1 MIGQLPKALQVG
13 EKSFS
18 IRSDYRV
25 ALLIFEA
32 FDDPDLN
39 DTEKMLV
46 CLNCLYETIPDDVTA
61 AYERAVWFLDGGD
74 TVRHKQYSHKV
85 IDWKQ
90 DESMLFAAVNRVAG
104 TETRSAEY
112 LHWWTFLGYFS
123 CISEC
128 LYADVLS
135 LRTKRAKG
143 KKLEKH
149 EREFIRENKE
159 IIDIT
164 PRLSAEELAE
174 VERLK
179 AILGE

>member
-13 EKSFS
+13 EKSFP

-39 DTEKMLV
+39 DMEKMLV
-46 CLNCLYETIPDDVTA
+46 CLNCLYDTLPDDITA

-74 TVRHKQYSHKV
+74 TVQNKQYSRKI

-90 DESMLFAAVNRVAG
+90 DESMLFAAVNLVAG
-104 TETRSAEY
+104 TETRAAEY

-123 CISEC
+123 CISDC
-128 LYADVLS
+128 LYSNVLS
-135 LRTKRAKG
+135 IRAKRAKG
-143 KKLEKH
+143 KKLEKY
-149 EREFIRENKE
+149 EQEFLKENKE
-159 IIDIT
+159 IIELT
-164 PRLSAEELAE
+164 QRHSAEELAE
-174 VERLK
+174 IERLK
-179 AILGE
+179 AILCE